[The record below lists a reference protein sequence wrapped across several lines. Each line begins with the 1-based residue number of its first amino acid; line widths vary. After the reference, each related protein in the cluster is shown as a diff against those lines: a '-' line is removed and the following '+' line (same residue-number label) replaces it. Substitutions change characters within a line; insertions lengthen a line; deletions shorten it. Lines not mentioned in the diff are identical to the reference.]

1 MPSAKIPTPRDLRL
15 LLLARGLRAFGDGY
29 VSLLLPAYL
38 LSLGY
43 SAFAVGVIATAT
55 LLGSGALTLTVGLQ
69 AHRFRIRTLLM
80 AAAGVMA
87 ATGAS
92 FAGLT
97 DFWPLF
103 IVAVVGTLNP
113 SSGDASIFLPLEHAM
128 LAQLAPERQ
137 RTGWFARYS
146 LVGALLGAGGAIC
159 AGVPQW
165 LMAFVALPMQTGF
178 QAMFALYA
186 LLGIACFAV

>member
-1 MPSAKIPTPRDLRL
+1 MPAPLCYLRWAGTLQTPRGSRRPAPKLCFRQALPAWGFDLVPSAKIPTPRDLRL

-128 LAQLAPERQ
+128 LA
-137 RTGWFARYS
+137 
-146 LVGALLGAGGAIC
+146 
-159 AGVPQW
+159 
-165 LMAFVALPMQTGF
+165 
-178 QAMFALYA
+178 
-186 LLGIACFAV
+186 